1 MNRQLQAIERI
12 WSEVMGLQ
20 RFNLAAMMAPVMAK
34 LVAGRELTAAETE
47 SYKKLATQILDNL
60 GAETDLLKIVP
71 PDGALNDRLFI
82 DPMSW
87 SLYCAYRLMIVSSVF
102 QLVMIKSGDG
112 NVLGRLPNFFT
123 SLKEVLP
130 EHADD
135 IDGGNMFA
143 VISPLQ
149 EKLFDQLKETMIG
162 KQNDSDAVRRAADI
176 LADVK
181 AAEGRMVPKTM
192 PEPQ

>member
-1 MNRQLQAIERI
+1 
-12 WSEVMGLQ
+12 
-20 RFNLAAMMAPVMAK
+20 
-34 LVAGRELTAAETE
+34 
-47 SYKKLATQILDNL
+47 
-60 GAETDLLKIVP
+60 
-71 PDGALNDRLFI
+71 
-82 DPMSW
+82 
-87 SLYCAYRLMIVSSVF
+87 
-102 QLVMIKSGDG
+102 
-112 NVLGRLPNFFT
+112 
-123 SLKEVLP
+123 
-130 EHADD
+130 
-135 IDGGNMFA
+135 MFA